1 MVVLRTRRTAYSWL
15 LLLRPK
21 DVFWEREEFTPSLV
35 PLLQNI
41 SMPTDPSI
49 IAAIAAA
56 VESAPDSAP
65 LRLHFASL
73 LLGDGRP
80 QEALAQCTAILARE
94 PDHREALRKAAE
106 AAFQS
111 GDTVKAVS
119 YGRLLDAL
127 GADLL
132 SDLDTPPAPPRLPV
146 ESLRGGG
153 GISPPPTANDRTAI
167 SVSAEDEDGPGTWEP
182 ERPSITLQDVAGME
196 TVKRRLNI
204 AFLAPMQNP
213 DLRKLYG
220 KSLKGGLLLY
230 GPPGCGKT
238 FIARATAGELGAK
251 FLSVGLSDVLDMWLG
266 QSEKNLHE
274 IFETARRSRPCV
286 LFFDEIDAL
295 GRKRSL
301 MRQSAGRDVVN
312 QLLAEM
318 DSVGADNEG
327 VFILAATNHPW
338 DIDAALRRPGRLDR
352 TLLVLP
358 PDAPARESIL
368 RLNSE
373 DRPLAGV
380 DFAQIAAKTED
391 YSGADLAHLCDSAA
405 ELALE
410 DSLTSGKVRP
420 ISGGDFKQAL
430 KDVRPSVRPWFETA
444 RNYAL
449 YSNEGGLY
457 DDLLDYMR
465 SRRIL

>member
-1 MVVLRTRRTAYSWL
+1 
-15 LLLRPK
+15 
-21 DVFWEREEFTPSLV
+21 
-35 PLLQNI
+35 
-41 SMPTDPSI
+41 MPTDPSI

-56 VESAPDSAP
+56 VAASPDSVP
-65 LRLHFASL
+65 LRLHLAAL
-73 LLGDGRP
+73 LLDDGRP
-80 QEALAQCTAILARE
+80 QEALEQCTLILARE
-94 PDHREALRKAAE
+94 PDNREGLRKAAE

-111 GDTVKAVS
+111 GDTIRAVS

-127 GADLL
+127 SADLI
-132 SDLDTPPAPPRLPV
+132 SDLDAAPAPPRLPV
-146 ESLRGGG
+146 ESPRGGSG
-153 GISPPPTANDRTAI
+153 SFPPPPPDRTPV
-167 SVSAEDEDGPGTWEP
+167 SVSAENEDGPGTWEP

-213 DLRKLYG
+213 DLRRLYG

-238 FIARATAGELGAK
+238 FIARAAAGELGAK

-368 RLNSE
+368 RLNSA
-373 DRPLAGV
+373 DRPLSGV
-380 DFAQIAAKTED
+380 DFAALAAKTED

-410 DSLTSGKVRP
+410 DSLATGKVRP
-420 ISGGDFKQAL
+420 ISGADFKQAQ